1 MLCAT
6 ALSLTLSACGSTSS
20 HPKNTA
26 TPTPA
31 KTISPMQRSLKTA
44 CLQINSIFSDGSI
57 LRTGETTREQR
68 VLLGYA
74 AENLAAAAR
83 INPQY
88 LEFAQIALEASQ
100 GATAN
105 FSSSRNIRNL
115 QALCLDIT
123 P

>member
-1 MLCAT
+1 
-6 ALSLTLSACGSTSS
+6 
-20 HPKNTA
+20 
-26 TPTPA
+26 
-31 KTISPMQRSLKTA
+31 MQRSLKTA